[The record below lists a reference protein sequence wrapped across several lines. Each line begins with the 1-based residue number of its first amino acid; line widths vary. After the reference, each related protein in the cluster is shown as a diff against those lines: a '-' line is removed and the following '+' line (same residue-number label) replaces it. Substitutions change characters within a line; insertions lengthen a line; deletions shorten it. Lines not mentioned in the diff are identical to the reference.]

1 MLTSWLH
8 PLLSLGGWE
17 AYLLVGAL
25 CFGEAAI
32 LLGFV
37 IPGET
42 AVVFGG
48 ILASEH
54 HISLLALVILV
65 CVAAVAG
72 DSVGYE
78 VGRHFGPRLLALRP
92 LRNRPAIDKSRSF
105 LHRHGSWAVFF
116 GRFTAVFRALMPGIA
131 GLSELPYP
139 RFLLAN
145 AIGGVMWGCLYSF
158 AGYYVGKAVLSTG
171 STISTVILAVA
182 AAALVSLE
190 VRRRLRDRRERASGD
205 RAEQNL
211 TCKVDNRQSRR
222 YAADDRPG

>member
-1 MLTSWLH
+1 MLTSLLH

-78 VGRHFGPRLLALRP
+78 VGRHFGPRLLELRP
-92 LRNRPAIDKSRSF
+92 LRNRPAIAKSRAF
-105 LHRHGSWAVFF
+105 LQRHGPWAVFL

-131 GLSELPYP
+131 GVSELAYP

-158 AGYYVGKAVLSTG
+158 AGYYVGKTVLSTG
-171 STISTVILAVA
+171 STISTVILALA
-182 AAALVSLE
+182 AAALLGLE
-190 VRRRLRDRRERASGD
+190 VRRRLRDRREREAHD
-205 RAEQNL
+205 RFERNL
-211 TCKVDNRQSRR
+211 TCEVDNREPRR
-222 YAADDRPG
+222 YAAEEQPG